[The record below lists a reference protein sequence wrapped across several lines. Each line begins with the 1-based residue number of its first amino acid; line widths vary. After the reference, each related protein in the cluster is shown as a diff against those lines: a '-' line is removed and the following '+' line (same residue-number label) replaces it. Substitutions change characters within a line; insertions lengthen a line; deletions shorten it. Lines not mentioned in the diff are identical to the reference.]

1 MGDLKTKDG
10 LRNSELELAINK
22 FYNNGLIYYL
32 TRESPKKI
40 LNAYNINYKGYFVIK
55 LKDKRL
61 YYYDWD
67 NYITINDIIFPI
79 VTIEC

>member
-1 MGDLKTKDG
+1 MSDLKAKDN
-10 LRNSELELAINK
+10 LQNSELEVAIKK
-22 FYNNGLIYYL
+22 FYNNVLIYYL
-32 TRESPKKI
+32 TREPLKKI
-40 LNAYNINYKGYFVIK
+40 LNTYNINYKGYFVIK
-55 LKDKRL
+55 LKDKML

>member
-10 LRNSELELAINK
+10 LQNSELELAIKK

-32 TRESPKKI
+32 TRESSKKI
-40 LNAYNINYKGYFVIK
+40 LNTYNMNYKGYFVIK

-67 NYITINDIIFPI
+67 NYITINDIMFPI
-79 VTIEC
+79 ITIEC